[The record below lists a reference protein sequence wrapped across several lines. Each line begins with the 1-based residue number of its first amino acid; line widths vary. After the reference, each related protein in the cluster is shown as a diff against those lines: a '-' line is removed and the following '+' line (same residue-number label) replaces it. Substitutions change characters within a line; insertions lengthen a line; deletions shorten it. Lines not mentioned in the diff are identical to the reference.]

1 MPRCFS
7 CGSKVSALRFTCP
20 ACEGVGLMKDIKA
33 GVRNFA
39 DIEQRGF
46 DQLSATVSHVS
57 EELSNLASVMEWGF
71 EEVK

>member
-1 MPRCFS
+1 
-7 CGSKVSALRFTCP
+7 
-20 ACEGVGLMKDIKA
+20 MKDIKA